1 MENSQKVIIFDV
13 RKLLHKIPQILVSK
27 DILIIALI
35 LLIGAVLRFYNLPEG
50 MHYLGDEG
58 RDTLITKE
66 IIKFEH
72 FPLVGPP
79 TSVGNLYLGPL
90 YFYSV
95 APFIGL
101 FGFEPLGAAVFV
113 VLLSLTTIGL
123 IYFLAKEMFK
133 SQLAAGLSALLY
145 AISPAAVEYG
155 RWPWNPNV
163 MPFFA
168 TLFIFSLWQVLG
180 KRKERW
186 IILTGASL
194 AFIFQSHYM
203 GLAAIPV
210 LAVAMIIKRPK
221 LKKKIYWLTGL
232 GIFLFLMSPLLIFDL
247 RHDFL
252 NSRGFWEIVTE
263 RSQGGFSLF
272 DLFSRTRD
280 RIRQIFGDFTGFG
293 ERSFTNNLM
302 LALGFLAWVFLE
314 KKKRRW
320 WLLGAWLIAGGLFIG
335 LYQGPTYFH
344 YLEFLLPV
352 CALFT
357 GAILALVLQRKRIKY
372 LGMIL
377 TAALVGVF
385 LFQSKSIIARVKV
398 PNVEVT
404 KELVRFIYQEAGEK
418 PFNFS
423 LLAENNYDSAYR
435 YFFELWGI
443 PAQYEGEVT
452 DQLFVICEGEKGC
465 QPHGN
470 PKWEIAVFD
479 AAYNGKIE
487 EVGQWE
493 FYNFIRIFHFKPQKE
508 RE

>member
-1 MENSQKVIIFDV
+1 LENPQEVIILDV

-27 DILIIALI
+27 ETLVITLI
-35 LLIGAVLRFYNLPEG
+35 LLVGAILRFYNLPEG

-58 RDTLITKE
+58 RDALIAKA

-79 TSVGNLYLGPL
+79 TSIGNLYLGPL
-90 YFYSV
+90 YFYLM

-101 FGFEPLGAAVFV
+101 FGFEPMGAAVFV
-113 VLLSLTTIGL
+113 ILLSLATIGL
-123 IYFLAKEMFK
+123 IYFLAKEMLK

-145 AISPAAVEYG
+145 AVSPAAVEYG

-168 TLFIFSLWQVLG
+168 ILFIFSLWQVLE

-186 IILTGASL
+186 IILTGVSL
-194 AFIFQSHYM
+194 ALILQSHYM

-210 LAVAMIIKRPK
+210 LIVALLIKKPK
-221 LKKKIYWLTGL
+221 LKNRIYWLIGL
-232 GIFLFLMSPLLIFDL
+232 GSFLFLMSPLLAFDL

-252 NSRGFWEIVTE
+252 NARGFWEIVTE
-263 RSQGGFSLF
+263 RSQGGFSLL
-272 DLFSRTRD
+272 DPLSRARD
-280 RIRQIFGDFTGFG
+280 RVRQVFGDFSGFG
-293 ERSFTNNLM
+293 ERSLVNNLV
-302 LALGFLAWVFLE
+302 LIVGIVSWIVLE
-314 KKKRRW
+314 TKKRRW

-352 CALFT
+352 CALSL
-357 GAILALVLQRKRIKY
+357 GAILALLLQRKRTKY
-372 LGMIL
+372 LGLIL
-377 TAALVGVF
+377 TTALVGVF
-385 LFQSKSIIARVKV
+385 LFQSKSIVARVKV

-404 KELVRFIYQEAGEK
+404 KELVRFIYQKAGER

-423 LLAENNYDSAYR
+423 LLAESNYDSAYR
-435 YFFELWGI
+435 YFFELWKI
-443 PAQYEGEVT
+443 PAEYGGEVT
-452 DQLFVICEGEKGC
+452 GQLFVICEGEKIC
-465 QPHGN
+465 QPQGN

-479 AAYNGKIE
+479 AAYDGKIE
-487 EVGQWE
+487 QVNQWE
-493 FYNFIRIFHFKPQKE
+493 FYNFIRVFHFKPQEE
-508 RE
+508 RK